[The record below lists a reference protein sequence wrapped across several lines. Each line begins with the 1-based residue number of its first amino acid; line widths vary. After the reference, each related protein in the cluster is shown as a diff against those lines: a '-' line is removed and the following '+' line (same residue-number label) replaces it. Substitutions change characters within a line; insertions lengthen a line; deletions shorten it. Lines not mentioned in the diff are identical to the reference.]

1 MTSDIIDADADCPQN
16 SYVVTIT
23 ILMPGN
29 QKATLYPIAV
39 KAGDQIEAMAK
50 ALEEWKEKTNPDVFQ
65 NIDIK
70 KVK

>member
-1 MTSDIIDADADCPQN
+1 MTSDIIDADCPAN
-16 SYVVTIT
+16 NYVVTIT
-23 ILMPGN
+23 IQMPTN
-29 QKATLYPIAV
+29 LKATVYPISV
-39 KAGDQIEAMAK
+39 RAGDQIEAMAK